1 MCFLIFKLKT
11 DDNLVYNQ
19 KINVP
24 ACVTLIS
31 GLLKEKSWYYPQ
43 TELKDCF
50 YESDYLDEKWK

>member
-1 MCFLIFKLKT
+1 M
-11 DDNLVYNQ
+11 YNQ